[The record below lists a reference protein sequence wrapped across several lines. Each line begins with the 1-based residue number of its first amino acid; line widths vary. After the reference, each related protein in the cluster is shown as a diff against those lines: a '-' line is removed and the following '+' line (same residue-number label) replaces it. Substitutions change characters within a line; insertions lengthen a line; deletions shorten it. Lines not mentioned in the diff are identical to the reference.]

1 MIKKL
6 ILAILFALPMS
17 VFAQKFGVVDV
28 EAIIP
33 NMSEYAAVQTQVNAA
48 SQKYQEEFDKLQEEM
63 NKKMSEFQNLEKD
76 ATTPESIK
84 ERRIQEM
91 QELNEKINQFRNTAT
106 QDLQRQQ
113 QQLMAPV
120 EQKFNDALKAVGQEG
135 GYTFI
140 FPNGVAL
147 YSGADAIDVT
157 AEVKTKLGVK

>member
-135 GYTFI
+135 NFTFI
-140 FPNGVAL
+140 FPLGVAL
-147 YSGADAIDVT
+147 YNGSDAIDVT
-157 AEVKTKLGVK
+157 ADVKTKLGVK

>member
-1 MIKKL
+1 MIKKI
-6 ILAILFALPMS
+6 ILAIVFALPMS

-28 EAIIP
+28 EAIIT

-63 NKKMSEFQNLEKD
+63 NKKMTEYQNLDKD
-76 ATTPESIK
+76 TTTPESIK
-84 ERRIQEM
+84 ERRIQEI
-91 QELNEKINQFRNTAT
+91 QELNDKINQFRNTAT

-120 EQKFNDALKAVGQEG
+120 EQKFNDALQAVGQEG

-147 YSGADAIDVT
+147 YTGSTAIDVT
-157 AEVKTKLGVK
+157 NEVKAKLGIK

>member
-17 VFAQKFGVVDV
+17 VFAQKFGTVDI

-48 SQKYQEEFDKLQEEM
+48 STKYQEEFDKLQEEM
-63 NKKMSEFQNLEKD
+63 NKKMSEYQNLEKD

-91 QELNEKINQFRNTAT
+91 QELNEKINQFRNTAQ

-113 QQLMAPV
+113 AQLMAPV
-120 EQKFNDALKAVGQEG
+120 EQKFNEALTAVGQEG

-140 FPNGVAL
+140 FPVGVAM
-147 YSGADAIDVT
+147 YTGTDVVDVT
-157 AEVKTKLGVK
+157 AAVKAKLGVK

>member
-33 NMSEYAAVQTQVNAA
+33 NMAEYAAVQTQVNAA
-48 SQKYQEEFDKLQEEM
+48 STKYQEEFDKLQEEM
-63 NKKMSEFQNLEKD
+63 NKKMSEYQNLEKD

-91 QELNEKINQFRNTAT
+91 QELNEKINQFRNTAS

-113 QQLMAPV
+113 AQLMAPV
-120 EQKFNDALKAVGQEG
+120 EQKFNEAIQAVGQEG
-135 GYTFI
+135 NYTFI
-140 FPNGVAL
+140 FPVGVSM
-147 YSGADAIDVT
+147 YTGKDAIDVT
-157 AEVKTKLGVK
+157 AEVKAKLGVK

>member
-1 MIKKL
+1 MIKKI
-6 ILAILFALPMS
+6 ILAIVFALPMS

-63 NKKMSEFQNLEKD
+63 NKKITEYQNLEKD

-84 ERRIQEM
+84 ERRLQEV
-91 QELNEKINQFRNTAT
+91 QELNDKINQFRNTAT

-120 EQKFNDALKAVGQEG
+120 EQKFNDAIQAVGQEG

-147 YSGADAIDVT
+147 YTGASAIDVT
-157 AEVKTKLGVK
+157 NDVKAKLGVK